1 MCLEVRYTHKHRQQH
16 WHAPWPNIIKLTH
29 LSSWHIW
36 LAGSQTEVRHYSV
49 PSMVGA
55 LFCCHQQRNIVWT
68 DVWIFWW
75 ADKNTKKCGRNIAIN
90 SFCILFQ
97 RNFILTDVWQ
107 TGNKRQKARGTQS
120 WHRNQ
125 GKKAIRFALLTVGAT
140 SLPSQGSGA
149 WTVGSF
155 LDSCWHLCFA
165 PSFSFFLLKRLLLC
179 MCFN

>member
-75 ADKNTKKCGRNIAIN
+75 ADKNKKKDVGGTLL
-90 SFCILFQ
+90 STVSVFCF
-97 RNFILTDVWQ
+97 
-107 TGNKRQKARGTQS
+107 RGTSS
-120 WHRNQ
+120 WQMFDRQETKDRRQ
-125 GKKAIRFALLTVGAT
+125 GELNHGTETKEKKPFVLHYWQLVQLHCHHKEVVLGLWVVSWTAVGTCALLRV
-140 SLPSQGSGA
+140 L
-149 WTVGSF
+149 VSF
-155 LDSCWHLCFA
+155 Y
-165 PSFSFFLLKRLLLC
+165 
-179 MCFN
+179 